1 MGHKGDIE
9 ARYTTNKH
17 MLSDTVIRDM
27 REAYTR
33 SQAMLSPFERDGE
46 KKNRRETLLEMW
58 REQAKLYGI
67 DPVKVRIEKQRVQ
80 KGADDAPS
88 DPADLEMDAIKIY
101 FKERFMTKPANDATK
116 YALQQITIHLGTP
129 DNDVKPIENLTL
141 EHIFPKA
148 HDKWDLKDFFQGR
161 DINKNDIEEL
171 KTRLRNLTLL
181 TKSLNAKLR
190 DLPFPMKRNTTIQKP
205 RRPWVISSP
214 TLRSTSRQYVITMN
228 GMSK

>member
-1 MGHKGDIE
+1 
-9 ARYTTNKH
+9 
-17 MLSDTVIRDM
+17 
-27 REAYTR
+27 
-33 SQAMLSPFERDGE
+33 
-46 KKNRRETLLEMW
+46 
-58 REQAKLYGI
+58 
-67 DPVKVRIEKQRVQ
+67 VQ

-101 FKERFMTKPANDATK
+101 FKERFMTK
-116 YALQQITIHLGTP
+116 P

-190 DLPFPMKRNTTIQKP
+190 DLPFPMKKNTTIQKP